1 MEHLAQCVG
10 CSQSDR
16 RGLLQRYWLTGA
28 SVCLGF
34 VGGKFS
40 TPLTKCV
47 QVMSLH
53 ISTATSRLQLLLHVL
68 GETADASPR
77 VSDLN

>member
-1 MEHLAQCVG
+1 MEHLAHCVD

-28 SVCLGF
+28 SVMWVF

-53 ISTATSRLQLLLHVL
+53 ISTTTSLRQLLLHVL
-68 GETADASPR
+68 SEALNASPR
-77 VSDLN
+77 VFDVN

>member
-28 SVCLGF
+28 SVMWVF

-53 ISTATSRLQLLLHVL
+53 ISTTTGRLQLLRHVL
-68 GETADASPR
+68 GEPVNASPR
-77 VSDLN
+77 VFDVN